1 MLERYFDELEV
12 GDRTVSRGRTITEAD
27 LVMFSAFSG
36 DWYPLHTDKEYAAQ
50 TMFGQRIAHGLLVLS
65 VASGLARMNPGVVVA
80 FYGMDKVRFTA
91 PTFIGDTIR
100 VEAEVVEKSDKGA
113 FGVVT
118 IKQEIKN
125 QRNEVCNTAF
135 MKVALNKKP
144 QLNETLK
151 G

>member
-1 MLERYFDELEV
+1 MLERYFDELKV
-12 GDRTVSRGRTITEAD
+12 GDRTISRGRTITEAD

-65 VASGLARMNPGVVVA
+65 VASGLARMNPGVVAA

-91 PTFIGDTIR
+91 PTYIGDTIK
-100 VEAEVVEKSDKGA
+100 VEAEVVDKSDKGA

-144 QLNETLK
+144 Q
-151 G
+151 